1 MGSMAITVSN
11 NYFTHHNKWLD
22 FSSNGEG
29 QDNAGDSYVED
40 KAMQVTIA
48 FNHFCEG
55 LIQRMPRISMVLVS
69 SADMATSML

>member
-1 MGSMAITVSN
+1 
-11 NYFTHHNKWLD
+11 LD

-55 LIQRMPRISMVLVS
+55 LIPDNAKVNL
-69 SADMATSML
+69 

>member
-22 FSSNGEG
+22 FSCNGEG

-40 KAMQVTIA
+40 KAMHVTVA

-55 LIQRMPRISMVLVS
+55 LIHRMPRISMVLVS
-69 SADMATSML
+69 SVGMATSML